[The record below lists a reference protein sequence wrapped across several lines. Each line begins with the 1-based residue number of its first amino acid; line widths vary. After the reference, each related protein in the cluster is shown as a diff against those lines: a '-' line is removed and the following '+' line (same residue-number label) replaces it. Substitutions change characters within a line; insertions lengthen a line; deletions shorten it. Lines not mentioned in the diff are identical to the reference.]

1 MNSSCYSPTVVSTP
15 DGNYYIIV
23 IGGIMSVFGL
33 QQLNY
38 FK

>member
-15 DGNYYIIV
+15 DGNYIIV
-23 IGGIMSVFGL
+23 IGGGIMSVFGL
-33 QQLNY
+33 QRLNY